1 MTNDP
6 NQNYNFL
13 NDTFLG
19 IVNKHARSKN
29 KFVRGNN
36 ALFMNRKF
44 QKEICVRSRLR
55 NKYLVQPSVEN
66 KAAYKKTD
74 IRASK

>member
-1 MTNDP
+1 MQLKKANFHFLTNDP

-19 IVNKHARSKN
+19 IVNKHAPSKN

-44 QKEICVRSRLR
+44 QKEI
-55 NKYLVQPSVEN
+55 
-66 KAAYKKTD
+66 
-74 IRASK
+74 